1 MSARSISYS
10 LLDARFHKIRALL
23 ALGGGG
29 SLALATP
36 LARSRFVDGDTTT
49 VVPLQDGAAISPYAS
64 LSQWLTSLPILAS
77 ANDGRAFEVAEVS
90 PIVAGAYVE
99 NLAFRGR
106 RSQFLRGLGA
116 SPSNLGTGAQVTGN
130 VTWANLPDAS
140 GFAPARVISG
150 IVDLLLNGNFTETDD
165 GLVTSLLYFSMT
177 GGQQVVSG
185 TIDTS
190 GCTACSQ
197 ITVSDASVGAINAGN
212 VATSAIVNLLWGS
225 SVPGNIVAKGLVAQG
240 ASLGGNVTTLA
251 GQASSYEQTV
261 FTGVG
266 PTLTGG
272 VHTMDPSTYK
282 SFVEQVGVLAGGATI
297 SVLPTSDFLSD
308 PQPVAAGAAIVMAH
322 GDLNSHD
329 MDLSAAQINV
339 TLDPNPSGGQRY
351 RAKNNGV
358 GATPALIHAANG
370 WAIEQYGNPGHYS
383 AANGNSPFGGAGNG
397 EAAEWYANVGRKVW
411 ELAFSS

>member
-1 MSARSISYS
+1 MYTTDDIQDELQDLWA
-10 LLDARFHKIRALL
+10 LAFRAL
-23 ALGGGG
+23 AASSGSGG
-29 SLALATP
+29 ANP
-36 LARSRFVDGDTTT
+36 LVRSRFVDGDTPIA
-49 VVPLQDGAAISPYAS
+49 VPIQNGSATSPFAS
-64 LSQWLTSLPILAS
+64 IGQWLTSLPILAS
-77 ANDGRAFEVAEVS
+77 ANDGRAFRVAEIS
-90 PIVAGAYVE
+90 PILAGAYVE
-99 NLAFRGR
+99 NPAFRGR
-106 RSQFLRGLGA
+106 RSQFLKGLAA

-165 GLVTSLLYFSMT
+165 GLVVSLLYFSMT

-190 GCTACSQ
+190 GCTACSS

-212 VATSAIVNLLWGS
+212 IASSAIVKLLWGA
-225 SVPGNIVAKGLVAQG
+225 SVPGNITAKGIVAQG

-251 GQASSYEQTV
+251 GQASSYQDTV
-261 FTGVG
+261 FTGAG

-308 PQPVAAGAAIVMAH
+308 PQPVAAGAVVVMAH

-370 WAIEQYGNPGHYS
+370 WAIEQYSNPGHYS

-397 EAAEWYANVGRKVW
+397 EAAEWFANVGRKVW
-411 ELAFSS
+411 ELAFFS